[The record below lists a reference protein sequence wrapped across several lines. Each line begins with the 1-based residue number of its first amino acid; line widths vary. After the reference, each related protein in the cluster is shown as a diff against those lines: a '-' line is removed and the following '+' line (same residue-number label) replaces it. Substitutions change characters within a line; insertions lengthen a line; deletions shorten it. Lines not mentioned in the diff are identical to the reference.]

1 MAAYTENTA
10 VQMSFREALI
20 LVQFIATLLI
30 SGDALLTRR
39 TRKDGTTALYTY
51 RVHDQHG
58 KHVAHQTVIW
68 NSVLSDR
75 KAVP

>member
-1 MAAYTENTA
+1 
-10 VQMSFREALI
+10 MSFREALI

-39 TRKDGTTALYTY
+39 TRKDGATALYTY

-58 KHVAHQTVIW
+58 KHVTHQTVIW